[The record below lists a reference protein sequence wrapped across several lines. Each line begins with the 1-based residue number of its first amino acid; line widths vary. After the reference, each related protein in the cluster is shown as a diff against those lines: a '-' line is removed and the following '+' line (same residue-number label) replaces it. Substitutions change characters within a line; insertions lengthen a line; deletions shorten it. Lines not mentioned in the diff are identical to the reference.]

1 MPLTRNLYTEDEVV
15 AALQLCVLRG
25 KTVEAVFWAKELLES
40 QMIDDFIRAMR
51 EIWLLGFGIGAL
63 RWYEEFSVIVESDEL
78 DESVLISCVVGLSC
92 IGINGGRDTTFL
104 VIKGYNGPP
113 EVVRECPLVPS
124 SLSGLDAYFAASIL
138 QGRLMCAWRVVHLMG
153 TEVIE
158 LVAEYKHGAYG
169 KMATALL
176 YRDYPELLIAALC
189 LPKGAL
195 EKRWLKPFPSMLSE
209 VDRAIKEW
217 DVLVN
222 PRAQRVYTIPHEC
235 LYWLTSRG
243 YKDVYTTNE
252 KDIIGSLER
261 SSKLWGSTYWDS
273 VAETYGGWSAI
284 KTEAEAREAF
294 YDQHFPDD
302 IPDEWSKKDRSVSHG
317 WGAVQP
323 GATCSAER
331 FLRTWFGRIS
341 SAVIW
346 NKLDCAITSFGKCST
361 LADIIGGHFYEK
373 IPTEYIAE
381 ISIQRKGPIQFRSQ
395 PST

>member
-15 AALQLCVLRG
+15 AALQLCILRG
-25 KTVEAVFWAKELLES
+25 KTVEAVFWAKELLDS

-113 EVVRECPLVPS
+113 EVVRDCVVPS

-138 QGRLMCAWRVVHLMG
+138 QGRVMCAWRVLHFIG
-153 TEVIE
+153 GEVIE

-169 KMATALL
+169 KRVIGLL
-176 YRDYPELLIAALC
+176 HSTYPQLVIAALC
-189 LPKGAL
+189 LPKGEL
-195 EKRWLKPFPSMLSE
+195 ERRWLKPFPPMLSE
-209 VDRAIKEW
+209 VDRAMKEW
-217 DVLVN
+217 SAIVN
-222 PRAQRVYTIPHEC
+222 ARARRVYAIPHEC
-235 LYWLTSRG
+235 LYWLTARG

-261 SSKLWGSTYWDS
+261 PSKLWGSTYWDS

-284 KTEAEAREAF
+284 KTEAEVREAF
-294 YDQHFPDD
+294 YDQHFPND

-341 SAVIW
+341 PAVIW
-346 NKLDCAITSFGKCST
+346 NKLHGAITSLGACSSF
-361 LADIIGGHFYEK
+361 ADIIGGEFYEK
-373 IPTEYIAE
+373 ISTEYIAE
-381 ISIQRKGPIQFRSQ
+381 ISIQRKGRPRVRWR

>member
-1 MPLTRNLYTEDEVV
+1 MPLTRNLYTQDEVV
-15 AALQLCVLRG
+15 AALQLCILRG
-25 KTVEAVFWAKELLES
+25 KTVEAVFWAKELLDS

-63 RWYEEFSVIVESDEL
+63 RWYQEFSVIVESDEL
-78 DESVLISCVVGLSC
+78 DESLLISCVVGLSC
-92 IGINGGRDTTFL
+92 IGINGGRDTSFL
-104 VIKGYNGPP
+104 VIKGYNGTP
-113 EVVRECPLVPS
+113 EVVRECIVPS
-124 SLSGLDAYFAASIL
+124 SLTGLDAYFAASIL
-138 QGRLMCAWRVVHLMG
+138 QGRVMCAWRVIHLIRA
-153 TEVIE
+153 EVIE

-189 LPKGAL
+189 LPREAL
-195 EKRWLKPFPSMLSE
+195 EKRWLKPFPPMLSE
-209 VDRAIKEW
+209 VEQAMKEW
-217 DVLVN
+217 VAIVN
-222 PRAQRVYTIPHEC
+222 RRARRVYTIPHEC
-235 LYWLTSRG
+235 LYWLTARG

-261 SSKLWGSTYWDS
+261 SYKLWGSTYWDG

-284 KTEAEAREAF
+284 KTQAEVREAF
-294 YDQHFPDD
+294 YDEHFPDD
-302 IPDEWSKKDRSVSHG
+302 IPDEWSKKDRSPSHG

-346 NKLDCAITSFGKCST
+346 NKLDCAITSLGNCST
-361 LADIIGGHFYEK
+361 LADIIGGEFYEK
-373 IPTEYIAE
+373 ISADYMAD
-381 ISIQRKGPIQFRSQ
+381 ISIHRKGPARLRS
-395 PST
+395 ST